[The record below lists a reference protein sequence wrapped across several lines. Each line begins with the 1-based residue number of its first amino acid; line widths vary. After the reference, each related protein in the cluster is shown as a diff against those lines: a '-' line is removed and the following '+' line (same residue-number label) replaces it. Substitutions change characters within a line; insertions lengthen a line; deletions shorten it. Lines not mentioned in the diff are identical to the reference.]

1 MICDHH
7 HLTPCQPVWRLSAAA
22 VSGAGQAEHRKHSL
36 ASHTL
41 EKQKAV
47 FKSVP
52 CNGFF
57 PKIGQSR
64 FLLSRVLHGVGRAWG
79 LSACESSVR
88 FTGPLE
94 STTPD

>member
-1 MICDHH
+1 MTAWLETGQLQLWC
-7 HLTPCQPVWRLSAAA
+7 W
-22 VSGAGQAEHRKHSL
+22 AGKACKQIL
-36 ASHTL
+36 ASHTFG
-41 EKQKAV
+41 KQKAV

-52 CNGFF
+52 CNRFF

-94 STTPD
+94 ATTPD